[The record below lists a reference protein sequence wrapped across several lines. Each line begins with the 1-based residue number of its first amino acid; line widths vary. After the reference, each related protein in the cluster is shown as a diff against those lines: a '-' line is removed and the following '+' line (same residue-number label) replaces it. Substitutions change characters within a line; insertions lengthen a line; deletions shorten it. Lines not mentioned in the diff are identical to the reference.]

1 MTSFKLFLLSLFTLC
16 ATMTF
21 AIDPESS
28 RILIHT
34 LNYLGEDYKN
44 AVADGKVINEEEY
57 TEMGQF
63 GESAQKYYR
72 EFSTEWSDSDSVAV
86 GELIQALVDGV
97 QRKETPTFI
106 AAKATEAKLKILAI
120 TGLKTFPLQYP
131 DIANGQKLYLA
142 DCARCHGP
150 NGNGDGPDGKT
161 LTPKPLNFHDALRLD
176 DISPAHAFNTIRLG
190 LQGTGMPAYPTF
202 KDDEV
207 WDLAFYVISLRYQDG
222 KAESTTLS
230 PEIPLEKTATESDKV
245 LRQEF
250 SLTDEQL
257 AALRLSKPSTGN
269 DHFLNTAKEYLEK
282 TITSYK
288 DSKKADAMRYASLA
302 YLEGIE
308 PIELHLKA
316 SDPELCDRIE
326 SQFINLRKIIGAS
339 HPVNEVID
347 SIAATKVTIKAAE
360 EVLQKR
366 EYSFWLALFM
376 SMSIL
381 LREGLEAFLVILI
394 ILSVLKAA
402 GITSQMKWVHLGWIS
417 AIVLGVILWF
427 VSGELIIKLGGSELI
442 EGFISILAVAMLL
455 YIGVWLHGKSEMGKW
470 KDYVNDM
477 VKTATSRGSI
487 MGMMS
492 LSFFVVF
499 REVFESVLFLSALN
513 IESGGKQS
521 DAITIG
527 VILAFAIVIAFAF
540 VAMRFSTRLP
550 IPTLFKVSMWVMGL
564 LAIVLTGKGIHSF
577 QEVGYVPVHGIPI
590 PHIGL
595 LGIYPTVETTVGQVI
610 VLLVIVL
617 INRKK
622 TSK

>member
-1 MTSFKLFLLSLFTLC
+1 MTSFKLFLLSFFTLC
-16 ATMTF
+16 ATITF
-21 AIDPESS
+21 AVDSESS

-44 AVADGKVINEEEY
+44 AVADGKVINEDEY
-57 TEMGQF
+57 KEMGQF
-63 GESAQKYYR
+63 SESAQKYYR
-72 EFSTEWSDSDSVAV
+72 ELSTAWSDSDSVAV
-86 GELIQALVDGV
+86 GELIQALTDGV
-97 QRKETPTFI
+97 QRKETPEFI
-106 AAKATEAKLKILAI
+106 AGKAHETKLKIIAI

-131 DIANGQKLYLA
+131 DIENGKKLYLA
-142 DCARCHGP
+142 ECAKCHGAT
-150 NGNGDGPDGKT
+150 GYGDGADG
-161 LTPKPLNFHDALRLD
+161 LNLNPKPVNFHDALRLD

-190 LQGTGMPAYPTF
+190 LQGTGMPAYPDL
-202 KDDEV
+202 KDEEV
-207 WDLAFYVISLRYQDG
+207 WDMAFYVISLRHQDNE
-222 KAESTTLS
+222 AAATSSLPDVS
-230 PEIPLEKTATESDKV
+230 LEKIATESDKM
-245 LRQEF
+245 LRKEF
-250 SLTDEQL
+250 GLTNEQL
-257 AALRLSKPSTGN
+257 AALRLAQRETGN
-269 DHFLNTAKEYLEK
+269 DHFLNTAKEYLDK
-282 TITSYK
+282 AMVAYK
-288 DSKKADAMRYASLA
+288 DSKKDEAMRYASLA

-316 SDPELCDRIE
+316 SDPQLSDHIE
-326 SQFINLRKIIGAS
+326 SQFIGLRKIIS
-339 HPVNEVID
+339 ENRSVREVTD
-347 SIAATKVTIKAAE
+347 SIATIKITIKAAE

-394 ILSVLKAA
+394 ILSVMKAA
-402 GITSQMKWVHLGWIS
+402 GITSQMKWVHLGWIL
-417 AIVLGVILWF
+417 AIVLGVVLWF

-477 VKTATSRGSI
+477 VKNAMNSGSI
-487 MGMMS
+487 LGMMS

-513 IESGGKQS
+513 IESSGKQS
-521 DAITIG
+521 EAIAIG
-527 VILAFAIVIAFAF
+527 VILAFVIVIVFAF
-540 VAMRFSTRLP
+540 VALRFSARLP
-550 IPTLFKVSMWVMGL
+550 IPTLFKISMWVMGV

-595 LGIYPTVETTVGQVI
+595 LGVYPTLETTIGQIII
-610 VLLVIVL
+610 VTIVVL

-622 TSK
+622 AVK